1 MVHLFQLLV
10 LVRPTGTA
18 GAPAIA
24 AYRVYNQPLGAAAGE
39 NLLKRFLVRSTV
51 RTNPKKSL
59 ENNLARPSLKKRK
72 KLCHMIGLFLIF
84 YIHTYI

>member
-39 NLLKRFLVRSTV
+39 NLLKRFFVRPTV
-51 RTNPKKSL
+51 RTKPKHTL
-59 ENNLARPSLKKRK
+59 ENNLARPSL
-72 KLCHMIGLFLIF
+72 
-84 YIHTYI
+84 